1 MKYGEV
7 IDSEEKIDLFLI
19 KVPAWDIE
27 QLACVNDYLFRPIS
41 VGKS

>member
-7 IDSEEKIDLFLI
+7 IDSEKKVDLFLI
-19 KVPAWDIE
+19 KLPGWEIE
-27 QLACVNDYLFRPIS
+27 QLACVHGYLFRPIS